1 MFITS
6 TNSGYHGTEQFC
18 SGLFLIL
25 MQPKPSDKYPMMSDV
40 CSDCGKTRTE
50 HDAPLSPEVQKLS
63 DKMHRIWKL
72 LFTERTKDNP
82 YLENVKDA
90 CEIILNAK
98 HTVEGCRYFRPSSV
112 LYPLRAVVRHVAM
125 KQVGHF
131 MMGYARIK
139 GVTVTLSGSYGGDGL
154 PTSVSDKVYESGV
167 ELPQYLY
174 DAWAKGN
181 GWNNAGDEAPLMR
194 EWALENLKALR
205 Q

>member
-40 CSDCGKTRTE
+40 CSDCGKTRVE
-50 HDAPLSPEVQKLS
+50 HDISVE
-63 DKMHRIWKL
+63 
-72 LFTERTKDNP
+72 ER
-82 YLENVKDA
+82 
-90 CEIILNAK
+90 
-98 HTVEGCRYFRPSSV
+98 CRYFRPSSV
-112 LYPLRAVVRHVAM
+112 SYPLRAVVRHVAM
-125 KQVGHF
+125 KQLGHF

-139 GVTVTLSGSYGGDGL
+139 GVTITLSGSYGGDGL

-174 DAWAKGN
+174 GAWAKGD
-181 GWNNAGDEAPLMR
+181 GWNSAGAEAPLMR
-194 EWALENLKALR
+194 EWALANLKALR